1 MRYSNDDMTRR
12 EFLKKAGAAAAGVG
26 LMGLG
31 MSEASCKPAKRPNI
45 IFILTDDQRWDF
57 MSCMGHPYIST
68 PNMDRLAREGARF
81 SNTFV
86 TTSLCSPSR
95 ASFLTGKYAHS
106 HGVYD
111 NRNEFD
117 AAQNKTFPQ
126 LLQTAGYE
134 TAFFGKWHMGGQKE
148 MQPGFNRWAALQGQG
163 TYMDPKLNID
173 GEWTE
178 NTGYVTDIL
187 NKMALDWMKQKRD
200 APFCMY
206 LSHKAAHDP
215 RQPAVRHS
223 KLYADGIYTPAA
235 STEDT
240 MEGKPKWLRDKQG
253 PMTAANHEKRYAGMQ
268 EGVRK
273 YCRTLASVDEGI
285 GRILDALK
293 ESGELENTIVI
304 FAGDNG
310 YFFGEHG
317 LGDKRKAYDEALRI
331 PFLVRFPEKV
341 QAGRVIDQMCLNIDL
356 APTLLDLAGVS
367 IPTNMQ
373 GRSFKPLLEGK
384 KPKWREDFLYEYF
397 VDREFP
403 ENTPK
408 IQAVRTERWK
418 YITYPDIDDITELYD
433 LKNDPLEMKN
443 LAADPKHAK
452 VVAEMKVR
460 LARLLKET

>member
-1 MRYSNDDMTRR
+1 MAYGVNEMTRR
-12 EFLKKAGAAAAGVG
+12 EFLKMTGAAAAGVG
-26 LMGLG
+26 LIGLG
-31 MSEASCKPAKRPNI
+31 AASAFGKPAKRPNI

-68 PNMDRLAREGARF
+68 PNMDRLAKEGTRF
-81 SNTFV
+81 SNMFV

-95 ASFLTGKYAHS
+95 ASLLTGKYAHT

-111 NRNEFD
+111 NRSEFD
-117 AAQNKTFPQ
+117 SEQNKTFPE
-126 LLQTAGYE
+126 LLQKAGYE

-148 MQPGFNRWAALQGQG
+148 RQPGFNRWAALMGQG

-173 GEWTE
+173 GVWTD
-178 NTGYVTDIL
+178 NNGYVTDIL
-187 NKMALDWMKQKRD
+187 NNMALDWMKQKRD

-215 RQPAVRHS
+215 RLPAVRHS
-223 KLYADGIYTPAA
+223 TLYADGIYTPPA
-235 STEDT
+235 SAEDT
-240 MEGKPKWLRDKQG
+240 MEGKPKWLRDKLKPKTFG
-253 PMTAANHEKRYAGMQ
+253 DHEKKYAGMQ

-273 YCRTLASVDEGI
+273 YCRTLAAVDEGI
-285 GRILDALK
+285 GRILVALE
-293 ESGELENTIVI
+293 ESGELENTVVI

-331 PFLVRFPEKV
+331 PFLVRFPEMVK
-341 QAGRVIDQMCLNIDL
+341 AGCVVDKMCLNIDL
-356 APTLLDLAGVS
+356 APTLLDLAGVAVPS
-367 IPTNMQ
+367 TMQ
-373 GRSFKPLLEGK
+373 GRSYKPLLEGK
-384 KPKWREDFLYEYF
+384 KPEWREDFLYEYF

-443 LAADPKHAK
+443 LASDPKHAK